1 MTKILYLPF
10 ILQAVLMGIDE
21 RFHAKRGLGLWER
34 LGHPLDT
41 LTVFVP
47 LSYIA
52 INECNQTSLVVFSI
66 LGFFSCLFITKDE
79 FVHSQECSPMEQWLH
94 SLLFVLHPMIF
105 LASGILW
112 KFYPEDQFI
121 QFQPVLIGIFM
132 LYQII
137 RWSIPWKQVTK

>member
-1 MTKILYLPF
+1 MTKLLYLPF
-10 ILQAVLMGIDE
+10 ILQAILMGIDE
-21 RFHAKRGLGLWER
+21 NFHAKRGLGLWER

-52 INECNQTSLVVFSI
+52 INENNSNSMIVFII
-66 LGFFSCLFITKDE
+66 LGVFSCLFITKDE
-79 FVHSQECSPMEQWLH
+79 FVHHRECSSTEQWIH
-94 SLLFVLHPMIF
+94 SLLFILHPAIF
-105 LASGILW
+105 LTSGILW

-121 QFQPVLIGIFM
+121 QLQPVLVGIFM
-132 LYQII
+132 IYQIF